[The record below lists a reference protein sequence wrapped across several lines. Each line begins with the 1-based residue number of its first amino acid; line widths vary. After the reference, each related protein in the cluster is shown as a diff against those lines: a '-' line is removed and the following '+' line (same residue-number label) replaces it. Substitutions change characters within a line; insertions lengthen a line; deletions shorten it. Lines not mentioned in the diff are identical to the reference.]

1 MPSSDSSVRVLFV
14 CTGNTCR
21 SPLAVAALVAE
32 LGEEASRVE
41 VGSAGTAALEG
52 QPANGL
58 SREVAKADGLDLSGH
73 RARPVTPAMLRSADF
88 VFVMD
93 ALHRV
98 AVEALGAPRERVHVI
113 SEYPAPGDPGMP
125 VSDPF
130 GASKEAYEECW
141 RRIRHHVRRLTPEVK
156 RALAA
161 RNAS

>member
-1 MPSSDSSVRVLFV
+1 MPPEENTVRVLFV

-21 SPLAVAALVAE
+21 SPLAAAALLAE
-32 LGEEASRVE
+32 LGDDAARVQ
-41 VGSAGTAALEG
+41 VVSAGTAAAEG
-52 QPANGL
+52 QSANPL
-58 SREVAKADGLDLSGH
+58 SRAVAEADGIDLSKH
-73 RARPVTPAMLRSADF
+73 RSRRAVAPLVRAADF

-93 ALHRV
+93 HLHRV
-98 AVEALGAPRERVHVI
+98 AIQALGADPERVHVL

-141 RRIRHHVRRLTPEVK
+141 RRIRHHVRRITPVV
-156 RALAA
+156 RQALNA